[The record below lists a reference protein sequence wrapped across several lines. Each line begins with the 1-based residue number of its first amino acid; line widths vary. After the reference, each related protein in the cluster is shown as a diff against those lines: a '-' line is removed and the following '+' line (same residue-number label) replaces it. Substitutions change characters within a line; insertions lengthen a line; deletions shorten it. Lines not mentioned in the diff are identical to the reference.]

1 MSQNLTFPSWPDDM
15 NAPVSTGYHCTLE
28 TAKVWPPVSCMSL
41 PPAADEEAGPF
52 FFRAP
57 RVTWWSGATHRRDEE
72 DKDDDEDDEEEC
84 TASGSSSPPP
94 FSAPPFSAPRPSRS
108 KREMEQSRL
117 PVSRYRSSARSR
129 SRQVTGPRWWRLP
142 CSSSERDGPRC
153 RMRFSRM
160 SAATRRDA
168 TGPPRS
174 ARSCHMA
181 RIQDKLQGTY

>member
-1 MSQNLTFPSWPDDM
+1 MHCFWVVVVVVAAAIFGAASLQVKERNGAVEVARQQVPLLRTF
-15 NAPVSTGYHCTLE
+15 E
-28 TAKVWPPVSCMSL
+28 
-41 PPAADEEAGPF
+41 
-52 FFRAP
+52 
-57 RVTWWSGATHRRDEE
+57 
-72 DKDDDEDDEEEC
+72 
-84 TASGSSSPPP
+84 
-94 FSAPPFSAPRPSRS
+94 
-108 KREMEQSRL
+108 
-117 PVSRYRSSARSR
+117 